1 MKNKKMIEKQLEK
14 ICQILD
20 ELQYNEIE
28 QFISIQRRQSAI
40 IKKLEK
46 INEYNEIDDMNNAI
60 MYKKITSIEQR
71 I

>member
-28 QFISIQRRQSAI
+28 QFISIQRSQSAI

-60 MYKKITSIEQR
+60 MYKKLTSIEQR

>member
-1 MKNKKMIEKQLEK
+1 MKNKKMIEEQLEK

-28 QFISIQRRQSAI
+28 QFISIQRSQSTI
-40 IKKLEK
+40 IKKLDK

>member
-1 MKNKKMIEKQLEK
+1 MKNKKMIEEQLEK

-28 QFISIQRRQSAI
+28 QFISIQRSQSTI

-60 MYKKITSIEQR
+60 MYKKLTSIEQR

>member
-1 MKNKKMIEKQLEK
+1 MKNKKMIEEQLEK

-28 QFISIQRRQSAI
+28 QFISIQRSQSTI

>member
-1 MKNKKMIEKQLEK
+1 MKNKKMIEEQLEK

-28 QFISIQRRQSAI
+28 QFISIQRSQSTI
-40 IKKLEK
+40 IKKLDK

-60 MYKKITSIEQR
+60 MYKKLTSIEQR

>member
-1 MKNKKMIEKQLEK
+1 MKNKKMIEEQLEK
-14 ICQILD
+14 ICQILG

-28 QFISIQRRQSAI
+28 QFISIQRSQSTI
-40 IKKLEK
+40 IKKLDK

>member
-1 MKNKKMIEKQLEK
+1 MKNKKMIEEQLEK

-20 ELQYNEIE
+20 ELQYNEIV
-28 QFISIQRRQSAI
+28 QFISIQRSQITI
-40 IKKLEK
+40 IKKLDK

-60 MYKKITSIEQR
+60 MYKKLTSIEQR

>member
-28 QFISIQRRQSAI
+28 QFISIQRSQSAI

-71 I
+71 S

>member
-28 QFISIQRRQSAI
+28 QFISIQRSQSAI

>member
-1 MKNKKMIEKQLEK
+1 MKNKKMIERQLEK

>member
-28 QFISIQRRQSAI
+28 QFISIQRNQSAI